1 MFLVMIQYDLPF
13 DPVRDIAPVDQFG
26 FIELKSALSESV
38 VPSQMPDSDTDYN
51 GIDEPDKVLGKPH
64 DIFEAMDAQAVA
76 EQLAVAESESKDD
89 A

>member
-1 MFLVMIQYDLPF
+1 MIQYDLPF

-26 FIELKSALSESV
+26 FIDLKNALAESV
-38 VPSQMPDSDTDYN
+38 VPSQMPESESDYN

-64 DIFEAMDAQAVA
+64 DIFEAMDAQKAA
-76 EQLAVAESESKDD
+76 EQLAASESEDKKD